1 MFGGVSVMRKNL
13 FDRGIQYGWRNTK
26 SIDDAEQTRLD
37 ERRQR
42 FASHTREKPTGIG
55 GYGFVSRG
63 DDHRLQQSDS
73 ARRAYFEEIMSS
85 FVVYANNLGPE
96 LRAWLQNVEKTDQE
110 DGWIVDA
117 TQALSLAD
125 KNKCTVNQI
134 LMALR
139 KLREALLSSETDA
152 FAKRVFLFSVR
163 IAASMGH
170 YQTYI
175 PSIHYLLHRARPL
188 LTPTEMSELATLL
201 SLHLAHFNQH
211 NTKALE
217 TYHQYKLNDR
227 QLFKALKSWS
237 TGDYFTW
244 VKIYNSECDA
254 CKSAVMA
261 MGLPHMMSHLIN
273 VIQSSYFTVTK
284 SYLEQHVL
292 PDGVVYDDLVQKYRC
307 QWQLDND
314 IVIVRKRLTMK

>member
-1 MFGGVSVMRKNL
+1 MFGRVSVMRKNL
-13 FDRGIQYGWRNTK
+13 FDRGSQYGWRNTK
-26 SIDDAEQTRLD
+26 STDVAEKTSLD

-42 FASHTREKPTGIG
+42 FASHTREKPTGLG

-63 DDHRLQQSDS
+63 DDNRLQQSDS
-73 ARRAYFEEIMSS
+73 ARKAYFEEIMSS

-96 LRAWLQNVEKTDQE
+96 LRAWLQNVEKADQK
-110 DGWIVDA
+110 DGGVVDA

-125 KNKCTVNQI
+125 ENKCTVNQI

-139 KLREALLSSETDA
+139 KLREALLSSEANA

-175 PSIHYLLHRARPL
+175 PSIHYLLHRARLL
-188 LTPTEMSELATLL
+188 LTPTEKSELATIL

-227 QLFKALKSWS
+227 QLLKALKSWS

-254 CKSAVMA
+254 CKNAVMA
-261 MGLPHMMSHLIN
+261 MGLPHMMTHMIK
-273 VIQSSYFTVTK
+273 VMQSSYFTVTK
-284 SYLEQHVL
+284 SHLDQHVL
-292 PDGVVYDDLVQKYRC
+292 PDGVVYENLVQKYRC
-307 QWQLDND
+307 QWELYND
-314 IVIVRKRLTMK
+314 TVIVRKRSTIK